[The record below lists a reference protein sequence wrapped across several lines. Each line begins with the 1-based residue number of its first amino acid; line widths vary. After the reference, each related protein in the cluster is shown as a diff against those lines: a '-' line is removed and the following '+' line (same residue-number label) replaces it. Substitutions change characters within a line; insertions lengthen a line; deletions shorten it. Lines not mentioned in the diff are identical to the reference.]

1 MNHVHYDLTQA
12 EASLRKLRAEVLP
25 GILAGAKCEADLQL
39 YLAQDALWEPLL
51 LTHLGILRMV
61 NEGRSAEFIGKALGA
76 IMGNTVVNAASASR
90 DSATTLPAVIE
101 AWSRV
106 ISSALL
112 DGEDA
117 GVSINTV
124 DVVGERGGRA

>member
-1 MNHVHYDLTQA
+1 MNHIHYDLTQA
-12 EASLRKLRAEVLP
+12 EASMRKLRSEVLP
-25 GILAGAKCEADLQL
+25 GILAGAKCEDDLQL

-76 IMGNTVVNAASASR
+76 IIGNMVVNAASASR
-90 DSATTLPAVIE
+90 DSATTLQVVIA
-101 AWSRV
+101 AWGRV

-112 DGEDA
+112 DGEDD

-124 DVVGERGGRA
+124 EVVGERGGRA